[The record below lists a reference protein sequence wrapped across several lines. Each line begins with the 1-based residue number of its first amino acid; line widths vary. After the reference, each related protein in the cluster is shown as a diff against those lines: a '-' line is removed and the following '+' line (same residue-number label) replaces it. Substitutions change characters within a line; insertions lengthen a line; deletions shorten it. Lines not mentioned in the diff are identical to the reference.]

1 MTRSTGMRYGI
12 DLHTTTFMVAY
23 RDANGKIKRKKY
35 SLTPEGMESFKSI
48 LTPEDSLA
56 IESTMTSYYFYDQV
70 KPLVREVIIVNPFRF
85 KVISESR
92 SKTDKRDCATLLE
105 YLEHGLLPA
114 IPIPTKEIRELRR
127 LFSTYMLTVKSRT
140 SLKNRIYSLLKSEG
154 VVLPKGDLYSERGV
168 EKLEGLNLACFVRI
182 QIDVLLAQVKSL
194 NAALVCLKEQVS
206 SHAVHFRASVDLLT
220 SIPGISPFI
229 ALGLIADIGDI
240 GNFKSAKQLTSYLG
254 VVPRVHESNG
264 KRWTGHITKQGRKLS
279 RALLSQVIHHF
290 IGSSKMYEDQYEA
303 LKKKKGA
310 AKAIVAMM
318 RRLLVIIFKML
329 KKNETF
335 RSINEENH
343 ARKLEVVEKIIHS
356 LECINTSDIQMMR
369 ENARLTYDPAYREK
383 IKEEQCRLLQ
393 KPSKKLA

>member
-1 MTRSTGMRYGI
+1 MYYGI
-12 DLHTTTFMVAY
+12 DLHTTTFMVAC
-23 RDANGKIKRKKY
+23 RDANGKIKRKRY
-35 SLTPEGMESFKSI
+35 F
-48 LTPEDSLA
+48 LTPEDIEVFKATLTSEDNLA

-70 KPLVREVIIVNPFRF
+70 QPLVSNVTIVNPYRF

-92 SKTDKRDCATLLE
+92 SKTDKRDCAALLDF
-105 YLEHGLLPA
+105 LEHGMLPS
-114 IPIPTKEIRELRR
+114 IPIPSKEIRGLRR
-127 LFSTYMLTVKSRT
+127 LFSTYLLTVKSRT

-154 VVLPKGDLYSERGV
+154 IVLPKGDLYSRRGM
-168 EKLEGLNLACFVRI
+168 EKLALLDLPRFVRI
-182 QIDVLLAQVKSL
+182 QIDVLLSQVKAL
-194 NAALVCLKEQVS
+194 QAALDCLKEQILI
-206 SHAVHFRASVDLLT
+206 HAGQFRENVALLT

-240 GNFKSAKQLTSYLG
+240 GNFKGAKQFTSYLG

-290 IGSSKMYEDQYEA
+290 IGSSKMYEEQYDA

-329 KKNETF
+329 KRNETF
-335 RSINEENH
+335 HSVNEENH
-343 ARKLEVVEKIIHS
+343 TRKLQAVEKIISS
-356 LECINTSDIQMMR
+356 LECLNTSDIQAMR
-369 ENARLTYDPAYREK
+369 ENARFTYDPVYREK
-383 IKEEQCRLLQ
+383 LYAEHALEKCRVRV
-393 KPSKKLA
+393 KMA